1 MRQVLGNSSRRYSI
15 TSSDLRS
22 ANIELFSPV
31 FQRLVF
37 LTVKNFIHLSW
48 NNFPWSNLCPLLI
61 ALPLHILVKTMHFL
75 NSPFRYGVPALNPTV
90 SLLSR
95 LFEQAQLIQPWCRWP
110 SAWSSPFFFMQWLA
124 YYIDIHT
131 VLFMHL
137 YWNLRTCEKQG
148 LLKFLPLSNL
158 QLGLLPFFFKGAF
171 KIFTRFC
178 I

>member
-110 SAWSSPFFFMQWLA
+110 SAWSSPFFFHAM
-124 YYIDIHT
+124 ICI
-131 VLFMHL
+131 L
-137 YWNLRTCEKQG
+137 YWHTYCVVYASVLKFDLHTCEKQG
-148 LLKFLPLSNL
+148 LLKFLSLSNL
-158 QLGLLPFFFKGAF
+158 QLGLLPFFF
-171 KIFTRFC
+171 
-178 I
+178 